1 LWATAG
7 DDAFIGSSHTA
18 NTAETASAYRAGM
31 DSPAPATGSTATD
44 PLCAVR
50 LGEQERAVLTVL
62 IRHLGRVVSRREL
75 ARHAGL
81 AALSERR
88 CDSLLVSIRRQL
100 PAGAILTV
108 RSRGWMLH
116 RWSEMHALDLIRQR

>member
-1 LWATAG
+1 VRRQRDA
-7 DDAFIGSSHTA
+7 AFIGRSHVA
-18 NTAETASAYRAGM
+18 NTVETADAYGAAM
-31 DSPAPATGSTATD
+31 DSPAPAAGSTATD

-50 LGEQERAVLTVL
+50 LGEQERAVLGVL
-62 IRHLGRVVSRREL
+62 IHHLGKVVSRREL

-81 AALSERR
+81 VELSERR
-88 CDSLLVSIRRQL
+88 CDSLLVNIRRQL

-116 RWSEMHALDLIRQR
+116 RWSESHALDLIRQH